1 MLNRPN
7 DILMRAEQRVRFD
20 LFQRE
25 RDALLT
31 ERTANFLESGEGWV
45 AGGLDQVDVREAA
58 FTEQAQDFEG
68 SAIDAQGW
76 AGGEA
81 GEEVGEGP
89 EGVEDVGGGVG

>member
-1 MLNRPN
+1 
-7 DILMRAEQRVRFD
+7 MRAEQRVRFD
-20 LFQRE
+20 FFERE
-25 RDALLT
+25 RDALLA
-31 ERTANFLESGEGWV
+31 EGTADFLESVEGWV
-45 AGGLDQVDVREAA
+45 AGSLDQVDVGEAA

-68 SAIDAQGW
+68 SVVDSQGW